1 MFFLG
6 WDSREK
12 AADSL
17 ASVNAVYGCPYV
29 AENGYRMDR
38 WADIRKIYLEE
49 TYGFSSPESRLGRK
63 MDDLMKD
70 VVPGYQERTYNA
82 GDFFAPEEE

>member
-1 MFFLG
+1 MFFLS

-12 AADSL
+12 ALDSL
-17 ASVNAVYGCPYV
+17 ASVNETYGCPYE
-29 AENGYRMDR
+29 AENGYKMNS
-38 WADIRKIYLEE
+38 WAYVEKIYHEE
-49 TYGFSSPESRLGRK
+49 IYGFSKPESRLGRK
-63 MDDLMKD
+63 VDDLMKD